1 MTARIPASREG
12 PGSRRRPRLP
22 PSLSALYLCAAAIA
36 AAPPAPSQSKPN
48 FLVFIVDDMGYADLE
63 SFGATNVSTPATNR
77 LAREGLRLTQWL
89 SAASVC
95 TPSRAALQTG
105 RLARRLGMTADTLPI
120 RVLSTISEPGG
131 LPSGERTI
139 ATELKELGYR
149 TGMSGKWHLGMSNET
164 AFGAHLPPMH
174 GYDSWLGIPFTNMH
188 ACAATHLP
196 APSAYF
202 CLLMANTTVVQQ
214 PFAAQNMTS
223 ELTRHA
229 LDFLEWGGRQG
240 SSAGQRRQPFF
251 FMFNFL
257 HVHTPLF
264 SAPAFTN
271 VSAGGKFGDNVEE
284 MDDAVGQ
291 VLAKLDELGLANDTL
306 VLLTSDN
313 GPFAEEGWD
322 NVGRVGGLAGSKGQT
337 WEGGIR
343 MPGLARW
350 PGRIAA
356 GAVTDAL
363 VGTLDVFP
371 TLLALAGGA
380 PRADR
385 VYDGADMAGVLFA
398 PDPAAAPSAHDF
410 MWHYCGNNV
419 TAARHVVKT
428 TATAADGTTTV
439 STRTLK
445 LHFAT
450 QVWKSDKNPSP
461 LCVQC
466 CPNNTLHSKVGSMC
480 ECDVAAL
487 TLHVPPLIFDMDL
500 DRNESSPLRPE
511 LFPGGRD
518 AFHAEVELV
527 RRALADH
534 YATITPA
541 PDQMRMLPNNSLQ
554 PCCTGGPWDANAC
567 LCDTYAPGQAYP

>member
-1 MTARIPASREG
+1 MVVIP
-12 PGSRRRPRLP
+12 LC
-22 PSLSALYLCAAAIA
+22 LYAYAAAIT
-36 AAPPAPSQSKPN
+36 AAPRGPAPSQSKPN
-48 FLVFIVDDMGYADLE
+48 FLVFIVDDMGYADIE

-105 RLARRLGMTADTLPI
+105 RLARRLGMTADTLPF
-120 RVLSTISEPGG
+120 RVLNTISEPGG

-139 ATELKELGYR
+139 ATELKDLGYR

-196 APSAYF
+196 SPSAYF

-214 PFAAQNMTS
+214 PFVAQNMTS

-240 SSAGQRRQPFF
+240 SSAGPQGATPRQPFF
-251 FMFNFL
+251 FMYNFL

-271 VSAGGKFGDNVEE
+271 ASAGGRFGDNVEE

-356 GAVTDAL
+356 GAATDAL

-410 MWHYCGNNV
+410 MWHYCGDNV

-428 TATAADGTTTV
+428 KVGTV
-439 STRTLK
+439 TLK

-450 QVWKSDKNPSP
+450 QIWVSDERPTP

-466 CPNNTLHSKVGSMC
+466 CPYGATSFNGTGGSMC
-480 ECDVAAL
+480 DCKHLD
-487 TLHVPPLIFDMDL
+487 HHDPPLIYSMDN
-500 DRNESSPLRPE
+500 DIGETTPITPES
-511 LFPGGRD
+511 FPGGAA
-518 AFHAEVELV
+518 AFGAEVAAV
-527 RRALADH
+527 KAALAAH
-534 YATITPA
+534 YNTVAPA
-541 PDQMRMLPNNSLQ
+541 PDQMKSLPKAKLE
-554 PCCTGGPWDANAC
+554 PCCAGGSFNKERC
-567 LCDTYAPGQAYP
+567 ICDDYVPGMAYP